1 MTAPSFSLRRL
12 SPDEDDLVALVA
24 LRMKATLVEVLG
36 EARGGTMYDDP
47 WLRDRVRFHLDPA
60 RSLGAVFVAERDGA
74 VLGHTIVRRDEDEA
88 GAPIGL
94 FSTIHVVQG
103 ARRDGVA
110 SALVR
115 AGEAFLL
122 GHGLT
127 TLFTYTGAK
136 NTPLVR
142 LFERHG
148 YAVLDVRGEM
158 QRLRK
163 VVPADG

>member
-1 MTAPSFSLRRL
+1 MYG
-12 SPDEDDLVALVA
+12 DD
-24 LRMKATLVEVLG
+24 
-36 EARGGTMYDDP
+36 
-47 WLRDRVRFHLDPA
+47 WLRDRVRFHLDET
-60 RSLGAVFVAERDGA
+60 RSLGAVYLAERGGE
-74 VLGHTIVRRDEDEA
+74 VLGHTIVRRDEDED

-94 FSTIHVVQG
+94 FSTIYVVPD

-110 SALVR
+110 SRLVE

-122 GHGLT
+122 GHGLG
-127 TLFTYTGAK
+127 TLFTYTGAH

-163 VVPADG
+163 IVPG